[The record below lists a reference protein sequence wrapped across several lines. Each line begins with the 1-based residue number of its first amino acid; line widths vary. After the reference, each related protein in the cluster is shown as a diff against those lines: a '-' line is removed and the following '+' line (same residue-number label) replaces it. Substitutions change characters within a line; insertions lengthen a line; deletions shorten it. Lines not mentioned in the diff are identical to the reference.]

1 MNFFCF
7 IPLNLGAKYESEY
20 VYIETGLIS
29 SSFTDS
35 IQIEPGLQ
43 QEIEHHGSKLW
54 TLVTNSSIDQL
65 GEIDVEFVDE
75 IITKR
80 GRLSNLKN

>member
-20 VYIETGLIS
+20 IYRNWSYIK
-29 SSFTDS
+29 SFTDS

-75 IITKR
+75 IITNR
-80 GRLSNLKN
+80 GRLSNLKK